1 MKLTHL
7 VPVALVVL
15 AFAGCSSDGVA
26 TTDSGSTS
34 SLAAVVTTSTPPT
47 VPPTTTPV
55 TTAAS
60 ASTTTSTTTTPPSST
75 STSTT
80 TTLPIGAELVLRANG
95 LGSANFGADPDGV
108 VAYVAAI
115 IGKPIT
121 DSGWIDPSAVG
132 ACAGTELRQVTWGD
146 LILQFSD
153 VSNVTSGRRHFFSYV
168 YGPSAVPGAPIS
180 PAGLKTEAGIGV
192 GSTVT
197 QLKGT
202 YPTAV
207 VNPPDDFGGANYS
220 INAGLAG
227 ILSGV
232 TDADTVMS
240 IVGGQTCGE

>member
-7 VPVALVVL
+7 VPVAVGVLV
-15 AFAGCSSDGVA
+15 FAGCSSDGAA

-34 SLAAVVTTSTPPT
+34 TLVSIATTTTPPT

-55 TTAAS
+55 TTAAGV
-60 ASTTTSTTTTPPSST
+60 STTTSTSTPPSST

-95 LGSANFGADPDGV
+95 LGSANFGTDPDGV

-115 IGKPIT
+115 IGKPLT

-132 ACAGTELRQVTWGD
+132 ACPGSELRQVTWGD

-153 VSNVTSGRRHFFSYV
+153 VSNVTSGRRHFFSYA
-168 YGPSAVPGAPIS
+168 YGPSAVPGAPVS

-197 QLKGT
+197 ELKGT

-207 VNPPDDFGGANYS
+207 VNPADDFGGANYS

-227 ILSGV
+227 FLSGV
-232 TDADTVMS
+232 TDTDTVMS
-240 IVGGQTCGE
+240 ILGGQGCGE